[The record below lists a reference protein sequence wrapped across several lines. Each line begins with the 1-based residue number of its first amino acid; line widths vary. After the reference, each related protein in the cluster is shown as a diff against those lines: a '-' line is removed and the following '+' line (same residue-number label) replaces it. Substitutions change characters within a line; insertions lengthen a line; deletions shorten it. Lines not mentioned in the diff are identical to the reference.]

1 MQSSENTRQH
11 YRQMISI
18 KIKVDT
24 KRVKRFLSNVEKKQ
38 IPFATARA
46 ITQTLNIAKKDVIRQ
61 LDKDIDRPTPFTRRG
76 FRVDGA
82 NKQNLRGRLFIMP
95 KQNAYLQYQIF
106 GGLRTPRGTAFALR
120 PAKPGHG
127 RIRLNRF
134 GNIPPGQQARAQIAR
149 GAFSATIGGVAGI
162 WKAPTKTKSG
172 KLRKGSRMQL
182 LLAYE
187 RQAVYR
193 PRYRFFERGQNS
205 IRVNWP
211 RTFEKSFRDALRSAR

>member
-1 MQSSENTRQH
+1 
-11 YRQMISI
+11 MIQI
-18 KIKVDT
+18 KIKADT
-24 KRVKRFLSNVEKKQ
+24 KQVKRFLSNVQKQQ

-46 ITQTLNIAKKDVIRQ
+46 ITQTLQVAKKDVLRQ
-61 LDKDIDRPTPFTRRG
+61 LDKDIDRPTPFTRRA

-82 NKQNLRGRLFIMP
+82 NKKTLRGRLFALP
-95 KQNAYLQYQIF
+95 KQNEYLQFQIF
-106 GGLRTPRGTAFALR
+106 GGVRRPKGIALALR
-120 PAKPGHG
+120 PAKPGPKG
-127 RIRLNRF
+127 IRLNRF
-134 GNIPPGQQARAQIAR
+134 GNIPPAQQARAQLAK
-149 GAFSATIGGVAGI
+149 GAFSATINGVSGI

-187 RQAVYR
+187 KQAVYR

-211 RTFEKSFRDALRSAR
+211 RIFNKSFRDALRSAR

>member
-1 MQSSENTRQH
+1 
-11 YRQMISI
+11 MIQI
-18 KIKVDT
+18 KIKADT
-24 KRVKRFLSNVEKKQ
+24 KRVKRFLSNVQKKQ

-46 ITQTLNIAKKDVIRQ
+46 ITQTLNVAKKDVLKQ
-61 LDKDIDRPTPFTRRG
+61 LDKDIDRPVPFTRRG

-82 NKQNLRGRLFIMP
+82 NKQTLTGRLFILP
-95 KQNAYLQYQIF
+95 KQHEYLRFQIF
-106 GGLRTPRGTAFALR
+106 GGVRKPKGVALALR
-120 PAKPGHG
+120 PAKPGPG

-134 GNIPPGQQARAQIAR
+134 GNIPPGQMARAQLAK

-211 RTFEKSFRDALRSAR
+211 RIFEKSFRDAIRTAR

>member
-1 MQSSENTRQH
+1 
-11 YRQMISI
+11 MIQ
-18 KIKVDT
+18 IKVKADT
-24 KRVKRFLSNVEKKQ
+24 KRVKRFLTNVQKQQ

-46 ITQTLNIAKKDVIRQ
+46 ITQTLQIAKKDVIRQ

-76 FRVDGA
+76 FRVDA
-82 NKQNLRGRLFIMP
+82 AKKQTLKGRLFILP
-95 KQNAYLQYQIF
+95 KQNDYLQYQIF
-106 GGLRTPRGTAFALR
+106 GGIRLPKGVALALR
-120 PAKPGHG
+120 PAKPGPG

-134 GNIPPGQQARAQIAR
+134 GNIPPSQAARAQLAK
-149 GAFSATIGGVAGI
+149 GAFSATINGIPGI

-172 KLRKGSRMQL
+172 KLRKGSRFQL

-211 RTFEKSFRDALRSAR
+211 RTFERSFKDAIRTAR

>member
-1 MQSSENTRQH
+1 
-11 YRQMISI
+11 MIQI
-18 KIKVDT
+18 KIKADT
-24 KRVKRFLSNVEKKQ
+24 KQVKRFLRNVQIKQ

-46 ITQTLNIAKKDVIRQ
+46 ITLTLNVAQRDVLRQ
-61 LDKDIDRPTPFTRRG
+61 LDKDIDRPTPFTRRA

-82 NKQNLRGRLFIMP
+82 KKDTLTGRLYAQRKQNEYLRW
-95 KQNAYLQYQIF
+95 AIF
-106 GGLRTPRGTAFALR
+106 GGVRLPKGQAFALR
-120 PAKPGHG
+120 PAKPGPKG
-127 RIRLNRF
+127 IRLNRY
-134 GNIPPGQQARAQIAR
+134 GNVPKGQQARAQLAR

-162 WKAPTKTKSG
+162 WKAPGKTKSG

-182 LLAYE
+182 VLAYE

-211 RTFEKSFRDALRSAR
+211 RIFNKSFRDAIRTAR

>member
-1 MQSSENTRQH
+1 
-11 YRQMISI
+11 MIQ
-18 KIKVDT
+18 IKVKVHT
-24 KRVKRFLSNVEKKQ
+24 KQVKRFLRKVQKKQ

-46 ITQTLNIAKKDVIRQ
+46 ITQTLNIAKKDVLKQ
-61 LDKDIDRPTPFTRRG
+61 LDKDIRNPVPFTRRG

-82 NKQNLRGRLFIMP
+82 NKHTLTGRLFIMP
-95 KQNAYLQYQIF
+95 KQNQYLQWSIF
-106 GGLRTPRGTAFALR
+106 GGVRLPRGVALTMR
-120 PAKPGHG
+120 PAKPGPG

-134 GNIPPGQQARAQIAR
+134 GNIPKGQMAKAQLAR
-149 GAFSATIGGVAGI
+149 GAFSATINGVAGI

-172 KLRKGSRMQL
+172 KVRKGSKFQL

-211 RTFEKSFRDALRSAR
+211 RVFEKSFRDAIRTAR

>member
-1 MQSSENTRQH
+1 
-11 YRQMISI
+11 MISI
-18 KIKVDT
+18 QIKADT
-24 KRVKRFLSNVEKKQ
+24 KRVKRFLTDVQKKQ

-46 ITQTLNIAKKDVIRQ
+46 ITQTLNVAKKDVIRQ

-82 NKQNLRGRLFIMP
+82 NKQTLRGRLFILP
-95 KQNAYLQYQIF
+95 KQNSYLQYQIF
-106 GGLRTPRGTAFALR
+106 GGVRTPRGVALTMR
-120 PAKPGHG
+120 PAKPGPG
-127 RIRLNRF
+127 RIKLNRF
-134 GNIPPGQQARAQIAR
+134 GNIPPSQAAKAQLAK
-149 GAFSATIGGVAGI
+149 GAFSATINGVAGI

-172 KLRKGSRMQL
+172 KVRKGSRFQL

-211 RTFEKSFRDALRSAR
+211 RIFEKSFRDALRSAR

>member
-1 MQSSENTRQH
+1 
-11 YRQMISI
+11 MISI
-18 KIKVDT
+18 QIKADT
-24 KRVKRFLSNVEKKQ
+24 KRVKRFLSKVQKKQ
-38 IPFATARA
+38 IPFATAKA
-46 ITQTLNIAKKDVIRQ
+46 ITQTLNVAKKDVIKQ
-61 LDKDIDRPTPFTRRG
+61 LDKDIDRPVPFTRRG

-82 NKQNLRGRLFIMP
+82 NKKTLTGRLFILP
-95 KQNAYLQYQIF
+95 KQNEYLKFQIF
-106 GGLRTPRGTAFALR
+106 GGVRMPKGVSLALR
-120 PAKPGHG
+120 PAKPGAG

-134 GNIPPGQQARAQIAR
+134 GNIPPAQMARAQLAK

-211 RTFEKSFRDALRSAR
+211 RIFNRSFKDALRTAR

>member
-1 MQSSENTRQH
+1 
-11 YRQMISI
+11 MIQI
-18 KIKVDT
+18 KIKTET
-24 KRVKRFLSNVEKKQ
+24 KRVKRYLRKVEKKQ

-46 ITQTLNIAKKDVIRQ
+46 ITQTLQVAKKDVIRQ

-82 NKQNLRGRLFIMP
+82 KKDTLTGRLFILP
-95 KQNAYLQYQIF
+95 KQNQYLQWQIF
-106 GGLRTPRGTAFALR
+106 GGVRTPQGVAFALR
-120 PAKPGHG
+120 PVKPGPG

-134 GNIPPGQQARAQIAR
+134 GNIPPGQRAKAQLAK

-172 KLRKGSRMQL
+172 KLRKGSRFQL

-211 RTFEKSFRDALRSAR
+211 RIFERSFRDAIRTAR

>member
-1 MQSSENTRQH
+1 
-11 YRQMISI
+11 MIQ
-18 KIKVDT
+18 IKVKTET
-24 KRVKRFLSNVEKKQ
+24 KRLKRWLSNVQKKQ

-46 ITQTLNIAKKDVIRQ
+46 ITQTLQIAKKDVLRQ

-82 NKQNLRGRLFIMP
+82 SKQTLSGRLFILP
-95 KQNAYLQYQIF
+95 KQNDYLQWQIF
-106 GGLRTPRGTAFALR
+106 GGVRTPRGVAFALR
-120 PAKPGHG
+120 PAKPGPG
-127 RIRLNRF
+127 RVRLNRF
-134 GNIPPGQQARAQIAR
+134 GNIPIGQQAKAQLAK
-149 GAFSATIGGVAGI
+149 GAFSATINGVAGI

-182 LLAYE
+182 LFAYE
-187 RQAVYR
+187 KQAVYR

-211 RTFEKSFRDALRSAR
+211 RTFERSFRDALRSAR

>member
-1 MQSSENTRQH
+1 
-11 YRQMISI
+11 MIQI
-18 KIKVDT
+18 KIKTDT
-24 KRVKRFLSNVEKKQ
+24 KRVKRFLSQVQKKQ

-46 ITQTLNIAKKDVIRQ
+46 ITQTLNVAKKDVIRQ

-82 NKQNLRGRLFIMP
+82 KKQSLSGRLFILP
-95 KQNAYLQYQIF
+95 KQNAYLKFQIF
-106 GGLRTPRGTAFALR
+106 GGVRLPKGVALAMR
-120 PAKPGHG
+120 PAKPGPG
-127 RIRLNRF
+127 RIKLNRF
-134 GNIPPGQQARAQIAR
+134 GNIPPAQSAKSQLAR

-172 KLRKGSRMQL
+172 KLRKGSRFQL

-211 RTFEKSFRDALRSAR
+211 RIFEKSFRDALRAAR

>member
-1 MQSSENTRQH
+1 
-11 YRQMISI
+11 MIQ
-18 KIKVDT
+18 IKVKVET
-24 KRVKRFLSNVEKKQ
+24 KRVKRFLRNVQKQQ

-46 ITQTLNIAKKDVIRQ
+46 ITQTLQVAKKDVLRQ
-61 LDKDIDRPTPFTRRG
+61 LDKDIRNPVPFTRRG

-82 NKQNLRGRLFIMP
+82 NKKTLTGRLFILP
-95 KQNAYLQYQIF
+95 KQNSYLQYQIF
-106 GGLRTPRGTAFALR
+106 GGIRLPKGVALTMR
-120 PAKPGHG
+120 PAKPGPG
-127 RIRLNRF
+127 RLRLNRF
-134 GNIPPGQQARAQIAR
+134 GNLPQSQMAKAQLAR
-149 GAFSATIGGVAGI
+149 GAFSATINGVAGI

-172 KLRKGSRMQL
+172 KLRKGSKFQL

-211 RTFEKSFRDALRSAR
+211 KIFERSFRQALRSAR